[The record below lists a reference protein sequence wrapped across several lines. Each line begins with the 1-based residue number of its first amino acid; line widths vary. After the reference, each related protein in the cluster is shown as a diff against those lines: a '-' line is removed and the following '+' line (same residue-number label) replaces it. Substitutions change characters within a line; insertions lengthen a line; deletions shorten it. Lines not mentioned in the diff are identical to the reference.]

1 MTDDALR
8 VDVLLHR
15 LRLTRS
21 RSEAKA
27 ACEVGAVFV
36 NGQPARASSG
46 VAPGSTVRIRFPRRL
61 LEFELLS
68 LPGKS
73 LAKQSARDHVRTL
86 RDEVGHDDDE

>member
-1 MTDDALR
+1 MGDPLR

-36 NGQPARASSG
+36 DGKPARPSENVVTG
-46 VAPGSTVRIRFPRRL
+46 KRVTIRFPRRL
-61 LEFELLS
+61 LEFELLNV
-68 LPGKS
+68 PGKS
-73 LAKQSARDHVRTL
+73 LSRQAARDFYRTL
-86 RDEVGHDDDE
+86 RDETVDEGI

>member
-1 MTDDALR
+1 MEEPLR

-36 NGQPARASSG
+36 DGKAARPSESV
-46 VAPGSTVRIRFPRRL
+46 VAGDRVTIRFPRRL
-61 LEFELLS
+61 LEFELLEV
-68 LPGKS
+68 PGKS
-73 LAKQSARDHVRTL
+73 LSRQAAREFFRTL
-86 RDEVGHDDDE
+86 RDETIDAAI